1 LLQIVV
7 FGCAHWRIADESCS
21 STTLRRS
28 RDEWIE
34 AGVMDALEQIALEV
48 YDRIIGL
55 ELFGVAVDCCI
66 TNAPCGGQKAEAR
79 GIEESGASNARRW

>member
-1 LLQIVV
+1 
-7 FGCAHWRIADESCS
+7 
-21 STTLRRS
+21 
-28 RDEWIE
+28 
-34 AGVMDALEQIALEV
+34 MDALEQIALEV